1 MQREIDLF
9 SESKAFER
17 YTKPQIEELKPI
29 MRTLLSKNPD
39 GIVITE
45 LYKTLEEQGYDFNVI
60 QSTFLELSSTDAL
73 YLGRN
78 NEKHTTVLVTNS
90 TNSLI

>member
-17 YTKPQIEELKPI
+17 YTKPQIEALKPI
-29 MRTLLSKNPD
+29 MRTLFSENAN
-39 GIVITE
+39 GIEINK
-45 LYKTLEEQGYDFNVI
+45 LYKTLEEEGNPREII

-78 NEKHTTVLVTNS
+78 EEGHTIILVTNS
-90 TNSLI
+90 QEQ